1 MLDTGDTAF
10 VLVSSAMVMLMTPGL
25 ALFYGGMVR
34 AKNVLSMLLQNFFLL
49 GVASVVWALVGYSLA
64 FGTDAFGGLIGNLD
78 HIGLTGVGQEPT
90 EGSTIPHLAF
100 MIFQAMFAI
109 ITPALVTGAL
119 AERAKFGALML
130 FFVIWQIFIYSPAA
144 HWVWGPDGWIGSKLG
159 ALDFAGGTVVHIL
172 SASTA
177 AALIVIVGPRIGN
190 QEQAMPPHSLPLTVL
205 GAGLL
210 WFGWFGFNAG
220 SALAANGLAASAFVV
235 THLAAAA
242 ATVAWVAAEW
252 LHQGRPTMLGGASGC
267 IAGLVAITPAAGF
280 VGPMP
285 ALIIGLLAGLACY
298 GGILLKNK
306 LGYDDS
312 LDVIGIHGIGGTLG
326 AILTG
331 VFATTAVNPDGADGL
346 FSGNPGLVGAQ
357 IVAVLATI
365 AFGFLGSLVLGFI
378 VHKTIGL
385 RVSPD
390 HEIIGLD
397 KTEHAESGYDML

>member
-1 MLDTGDTAF
+1 MNTGDTAF
-10 VLVSSAMVMLMTPGL
+10 VLVCSALVMLMTPGL

-34 AKNVLSMLLQNFFLL
+34 AKSVLSMLLQNFFLL
-49 GVASVVWALVGYSLA
+49 GLASVVWALIGYSLA
-64 FGTDAFGGLIGNLD
+64 FGEDAFGGLIGGLEF
-78 HIGLTGVGQEPT
+78 IGLKGVGQQPT
-90 EGSTIPHLAF
+90 ESSTIPHLAF

-119 AERAKFGALML
+119 AERAKFTGLML
-130 FFVIWQIFIYSPAA
+130 FFLIWQVLIYAPAA
-144 HWVWGPDGWIGSKLG
+144 HWVWGPDGWIGSRVG

-177 AALIVIVGPRIGN
+177 AALIVIIGPRIGHR
-190 QEQAMPPHSLPLTVL
+190 EQAMLPHSLPLTVL

-242 ATVAWVAAEW
+242 ATVAWVGAEW
-252 LHQGRPTMLGGASGC
+252 LHLGRPTMLGGASGC
-267 IAGLVAITPAAGF
+267 IAGLVAITPAAGY
-280 VGPMP
+280 VGPMA
-285 ALIIGLLAGLACY
+285 ALAIGLLAGLACY
-298 GGILLKNK
+298 GGIMLKGR

-312 LDVIGIHGIGGTLG
+312 LDVIGIHGVGGTLG

-331 VFATTAVNPDGADGL
+331 VFATTAVNPDAADGL
-346 FSGNPGLVGAQ
+346 LAGNTSLVGAQ
-357 IVAVLATI
+357 LIAVVATM
-365 AFGFLGSLVLGFI
+365 AFGFLGSLTLGFL
-378 VHKTIGL
+378 VHKTVGL
-385 RVSPD
+385 RAAAD

-397 KTEHAESGYDML
+397 KTEHAESAYDLL